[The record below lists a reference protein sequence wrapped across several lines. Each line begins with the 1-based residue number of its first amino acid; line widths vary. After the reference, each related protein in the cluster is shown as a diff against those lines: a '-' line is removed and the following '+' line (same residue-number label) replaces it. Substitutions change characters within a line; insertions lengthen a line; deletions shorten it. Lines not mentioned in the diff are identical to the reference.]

1 MTHSTPETCALCIS
15 VGQTRILHTADWK
28 IDAAPVVGPAWSD
41 KRFEALGVEGVDAV
55 ICDSTNALQ
64 AGRSVTE
71 GRVAQGLSQV
81 IQRCEGRVV
90 VGCFSSNI
98 ARIQAL
104 SQIAADTGRYLSV
117 LGRSAAG
124 MASCAQ
130 QVGLFP
136 TPFKPIHAEHLG
148 YLPPREVLAIATGS
162 QGESGAALHR
172 LLAQTHPNLSLD
184 AGDTVILSS
193 KTIPGNEA
201 SVARL
206 IEGFRARG
214 IDVLEADA
222 SDIPLHASGHPY
234 QEELRDLYRL
244 LKPSLAIPVHGE
256 AAHMDANA
264 RIAKQAGAS
273 AALTGTNG
281 DLFYLSP
288 VPGVR
293 RRYAPVGRL
302 QWCEDTERLI
312 NVN

>member
-1 MTHSTPETCALCIS
+1 
-15 VGQTRILHTADWK
+15 
-28 IDAAPVVGPAWSD
+28 
-41 KRFEALGVEGVDAV
+41 
-55 ICDSTNALQ
+55 
-64 AGRSVTE
+64 
-71 GRVAQGLSQV
+71 
-81 IQRCEGRVV
+81 
-90 VGCFSSNI
+90 
-98 ARIQAL
+98 
-104 SQIAADTGRYLSV
+104 
-117 LGRSAAG
+117 
-124 MASCAQ
+124 
-130 QVGLFP
+130 VGLFP